1 MLAAVTAK
9 RPKARYAS
17 PLSAKAI
24 IAASTLLPDRLLDA
38 GVGTMM
44 NRLRR

>member
-17 PLSAKAI
+17 PFSAKAI

-38 GVGTMM
+38 GVHTMM